1 VLGGENCRE
10 ESIVDEVT
18 GREEKRMLV
27 GDKIV
32 KTKVKEGQ
40 KWIIKESKE

>member
-1 VLGGENCRE
+1 VHEGENCRE

-27 GDKIV
+27 CDKIV
-32 KTKVKEGQ
+32 KTKVKEGH